1 MTTAGALIGC
11 IADDFTGATD
21 IASTLVRAGMK
32 TVQTIGIPEA
42 DDPMIAD
49 AEAIVVAL
57 KSRTIAAEDAVAQSL
72 AALDFLRSAGCQQI
86 VFKYCSTFDS
96 TEKGNIGPVA
106 EALAKALGQEVTI
119 AAPSF
124 PANGRTVYNGHL
136 FVGHALLNESGM
148 QNHPLTPMKDANLV
162 RVLQAQSTGT
172 VGLID
177 LSTVLKGAE
186 QIRAEIGKAKA
197 EGATLL
203 VVDAISEAD
212 LTVIGQACRDH
223 VLITGGSGI
232 ALGLPDNFRASTELS
247 GADAAVLP
255 AVAGKDV
262 VLAGSGSLRTNLQ
275 VARWIE
281 AGRPAYR
288 IDVMKLAAGE
298 PVVEEAVAFFDAHA
312 DQTVL
317 IYATSPADELRQVQA
332 AIGAQKAGEMVEH
345 ALGRIAQSLKNRGV
359 RRFVVAGGET
369 SGAVVQ
375 ALDVKGL
382 RIGAPI
388 APGVPATV
396 STGSVPLALALKS
409 GNFGEADFFEKALL
423 ALSGGRS

>member
-1 MTTAGALIGC
+1 MSRPGVLIGC

-21 IASTLVRAGMK
+21 IAGTLVRAGMK
-32 TVQTIGIPEA
+32 TVQTIGIPDA
-42 DDPMIAD
+42 HDPMIAN

-57 KSRTIAAEDAVAQSL
+57 KSRTIAARDAVTQSL
-72 AALDFLRSAGCQQI
+72 AALDFLRSVGCRQI

-96 TEKGNIGPVA
+96 TEKGNIGPVT
-106 EALAKALGQEVTI
+106 EALAKALGQKVTI

-136 FVGHALLNESGM
+136 FVGHVLLNESGM

-162 RVLQAQSTGT
+162 RVLQAQSKGA

-186 QIRAEIGKAKA
+186 HIRAGIEKATA
-197 EGATLL
+197 EGVSLL

-212 LTVIGQACRDH
+212 LRIIGQACRDH
-223 VLITGGSGI
+223 ILITGGSGI
-232 ALGLPDNFRASTELS
+232 ALNLPDNFRASNVLS
-247 GADAAVLP
+247 GVDAAVLP
-255 AVAGKDV
+255 TIAGKDV

-275 VARWIE
+275 VARWME
-281 AGRPAYR
+281 AARPAYR

-317 IYATSPADELRQVQA
+317 IYATSPADELRHVQA

-345 ALGRIAQSLKNRGV
+345 ALGRIAQSLRNRGV

-396 STGSVPLALALKS
+396 STDDAPLALALKS
-409 GNFGEADFFEKALL
+409 GNFGEVDFFEKALL
-423 ALSGGRS
+423 ALSGGQS